1 MSDTLRLTPAQA
13 KAQADVFLNCSQFI
27 TDDIMRTMASLAD
40 DIRDGWKGISSE
52 TFATI
57 METDGEKALTS
68 MSKLCFNTSDE
79 LNKIA
84 QTMETFDQDTANAYS
99 GN

>member
-27 TDDIMRTMASLAD
+27 TDDIMKTMANLAD
-40 DIRDGWKGISSE
+40 EIRDGWKGASSE
-52 TFATI
+52 AFATI
-57 METDGEKALTS
+57 MDKDGANALRS
-68 MSKLCFNTSDE
+68 MSQLCFNTSDE